1 MTAAA
6 AALNGLYTLALPAT
20 AVVSFIAHDPLL
32 TLLTAIPAV
41 YFLFTVPVLPGA
53 VACAMS
59 IAHVLAEHNLGM
71 QISAKQ
77 YVGLTAS
84 GLAAFLRTLLQ
95 AVVAVEAFTLA
106 RSGVRVDRMFNHTSI
121 VPAVVLLLAVPLVEE
136 GKLPNLVRN
145 AGRVGS
151 TLMGLFRGLT
161 HAISGAVGYAT
172 EAITTDRSKLI
183 LPAVIIALYIA
194 FSMIPDRKDIR
205 KTLREMMG
213 MNTDGAGA

>member
-1 MTAAA
+1 MTA

-32 TLLTAIPAV
+32 TLLSTVPAV

-53 VACAMS
+53 VACVTS

-71 QISAKQ
+71 QISTKQ

-84 GLAAFLRTLLQ
+84 GLAAFFRTLLQ

-106 RSGVRVDRMFNHTSI
+106 RSGVSAERLFNYTSI
-121 VPAVVLLLAVPLVEE
+121 VPAVVLLLALPLVEE
-136 GKLPNLVRN
+136 GRLPNLVRN

-161 HAISGAVGYAT
+161 HALAGVAGYAT

-183 LPAVIIALYIA
+183 LPAVIIALYLA

-205 KTLREMMG
+205 KTVREIMG
-213 MNTDGAGA
+213 MNTGGSGA